1 MRSSVDLSS
10 PCVREPSRASCWRRC
25 APPCSRCMPRQR
37 ARGRGTQAALRNAR
51 RAGATHP
58 RYLRRKQR
66 IRDAAAEDA
75 AAVAVAPPAGG
86 GWAATRLAQPLR
98 TASAW
103 VEALHPAVHR
113 AGAGLRACTTRAPC
127 KSELQ
132 GAGTQPAAAPL
143 TARPE
148 CSASERARREYAYL
162 GAAAAARFGGTQPSM
177 QVSDATA
184 LLPTLAAA
192 ASPRVTPNLGGRR
205 GACAALW
212 QLQAALAVG
221 APQPQRTSAQR
232 SSVGV
237 PRATSRRHDLPATP
251 APAERYRRREAIG
264 QRVRLGVEDDAP
276 PYAPNSAPY
285 QNFAGRLSTWS
296 TCTCFTSVY
305 SRMPS
310 RPNSRPMPLCL

>member
-1 MRSSVDLSS
+1 MLATLRTPLFKMHAAAAR
-10 PCVREPSRASCWRRC
+10 PRRWHASGVAER
-25 APPCSRCMPRQR
+25 
-37 ARGRGTQAALRNAR
+37 R
-51 RAGATHP
+51 RAGATRP

-75 AAVAVAPPAGG
+75 AAVAVAPTAGG

-113 AGAGLRACTTRAPC
+113 AGAGLRACTTYAPC

-237 PRATSRRHDLPATP
+237 PGATSQPARSARYASASRAVSPPRSHRP
-251 APAERYRRREAIG
+251 AGPP
-264 QRVRLGVEDDAP
+264 GVEEDAP
-276 PYAPNSAPY
+276 PYAPN
-285 QNFAGRLSTWS
+285 
-296 TCTCFTSVY
+296 
-305 SRMPS
+305 
-310 RPNSRPMPLCL
+310 